1 MIGSNAKKILIT
13 VLNIRAKGLISR
25 GGAKMGRNKIESL
38 DITGWKILEE
48 LQKNSR
54 ISYKDLANRV
64 GLSCSPLIERIKR
77 MEEDGL
83 IKGYTTL
90 LDTDMMGFVII
101 AIIELRYNSSKDEEM
116 LSETFL
122 DHPSVLQY
130 WITTGD
136 NDFILETIFPS
147 VQDMNSFLVFLAK
160 YGQTRS
166 YIILEKSPLKPITKE
181 TVYGSSDQ

>member
-1 MIGSNAKKILIT
+1 
-13 VLNIRAKGLISR
+13 
-25 GGAKMGRNKIESL
+25 MGRNRIDSL
-38 DITGWKILEE
+38 DNTGWKILDE

-54 ISYKDLANRV
+54 ISYKDLAHKV

-83 IKGYTTL
+83 IKNYTAV
-90 LDTDMMGFVII
+90 LDTQMMGFVII
-101 AIIELRYNSSKDEEM
+101 AIIELRYNSSKDEEI
-116 LSETFL
+116 LTEIFL
-122 DHPSVLQY
+122 EHPSVLQY

-147 VQDMNSFLVFLAK
+147 VHDMNTFLVFLAK

-166 YIILEKSPLKPITKE
+166 YIILEKSLRKPISKE
-181 TVYGSSDQ
+181 SICGDTDKQE

>member
-1 MIGSNAKKILIT
+1 
-13 VLNIRAKGLISR
+13 
-25 GGAKMGRNKIESL
+25 MGRNKIDSL
-38 DITGWKILEE
+38 DMTGWKILEE

-54 ISYKDLANRV
+54 ISYKDLANKV

-83 IKGYTTL
+83 IRGYTAI
-90 LDTDMMGFVII
+90 LDPDSIAPVIF
-101 AIIELRYNSSKDEEM
+101 AIIELRYHSSKDEEL

-130 WITTGD
+130 WITAGD
-136 NDFILETIFPS
+136 NDFILETMFPS

-160 YGQTRS
+160 YGQTHS
-166 YIILEKSPLKPITKE
+166 YIILDKSPVKPISK
-181 TVYGSSDQ
+181 GSVFGNTDQHGEGAAGKRNSFS